1 MTGVEPTLSPEALQ
15 RLVAADHLPQLVVGV
30 AFAGLVLTL
39 RQRIESFLLLP
50 LAFFAF
56 LALLDMALLG
66 LGLGQGNE
74 GAWFLEDIGALQL
87 WTPLTV
93 LPSQDI
99 DWGVL
104 AQHSV
109 EIGAVCGVTA
119 VSMLL
124 DVSSLEVAR
133 QKSVD
138 LDHEL
143 KANGAA
149 NMVAAALGG
158 VVGNLSLNGSIL
170 IKEAGAVSRMSG
182 LFAALT
188 CALVLLVGAD
198 VASIVPKPLL
208 GGLLV
213 YIGLMIFG
221 EALLRSPAQR
231 TPTDLSLAAAI
242 MLVIVYFG
250 YLMGVMIGVIGS
262 SLLVAFRYSRI
273 GVVRRHLTRENFSS
287 NVDRSPA
294 EARILRERGS
304 QIQIIWLSGFIFFG
318 SSNGLFEYVRRCID
332 SQSSDPVRFVVL
344 DFSTVPGIDTS
355 AV

>member
-188 CALVLLVGAD
+188 CALVLLVGGRCSEHRSQTAARRPVGLYRAHD
-198 VASIVPKPLL
+198 FRRGPIAFARPGYPDRSVS
-208 GGLLV
+208 GGRDHV
-213 YIGLMIFG
+213 GDRIFRLFDG
-221 EALLRSPAQR
+221 RH
-231 TPTDLSLAAAI
+231 D
-242 MLVIVYFG
+242 
-250 YLMGVMIGVIGS
+250 
-262 SLLVAFRYSRI
+262 
-273 GVVRRHLTRENFSS
+273 RRHRLK
-287 NVDRSPA
+287 PA
-294 EARILRERGS
+294 GCF
-304 QIQIIWLSGFIFFG
+304 QI
-318 SSNGLFEYVRRCID
+318 
-332 SQSSDPVRFVVL
+332 
-344 DFSTVPGIDTS
+344 
-355 AV
+355 